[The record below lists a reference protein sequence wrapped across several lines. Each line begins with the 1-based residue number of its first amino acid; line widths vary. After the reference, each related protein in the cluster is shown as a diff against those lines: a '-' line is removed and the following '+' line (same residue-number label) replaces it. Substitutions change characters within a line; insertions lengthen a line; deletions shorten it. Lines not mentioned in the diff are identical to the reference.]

1 MKREERFVK
10 RLFEAEARW
19 MKAQPNDD
27 ALPPGLA
34 TRIAAQWAGG
44 SESNGSATWLW
55 ENLAL
60 RAAIAGM
67 AMAAVLLTFSFAWP
81 GQSQAREAR
90 AAAEIELLLS
100 TP

>member
-1 MKREERFVK
+1 MNREERFVK
-10 RLFEAEARW
+10 QLFEAEARW
-19 MKAQPNDD
+19 VKAQPNDD
-27 ALPPGLA
+27 ALPLGVA
-34 TRIAAQWAGG
+34 TSIAARWAGG
-44 SESNGSATWLW
+44 SDSNGAATWLW

-67 AMAAVLLTFSFAWP
+67 AMAAALLTFSFAWA

-100 TP
+100 IP